1 MYRKLSDILEENE
14 KLDEGTPG
22 CADCDYMKDQTDGD
36 IDTCD
41 ECAAEERANA
51 NEAVGDSAES
61 IWELCDEVGCDPE
74 HPIFAELVRYLDGD
88 TLQDFVSDFRRH
100 NDMNGMEEAVVDE
113 AEVEEDNAFNS
124 AAANAKNAGE
134 SHFTFNGK
142 KYKVKMDA
150 DTASSLSES
159 IQRYKTLAGI

>member
-1 MYRKLSDILEENE
+1 MGTQAAE
-14 KLDEGTPG
+14 KLASEYYSDDGQFVDPG
-22 CADCDYMKDQTDGD
+22 ESDDDGNFVKKE
-36 IDTCD
+36 TQ
-41 ECAAEERANA
+41 ELSHLKKLAGV
-51 NEAVGDSAES
+51 NEAGGHYTKPVYDMIEEHGIEKVMHELLTALDADIIQDALGRMSQGLGEES
-61 IWELCDEVGCDPE
+61 
-74 HPIFAELVRYLDGD
+74 
-88 TLQDFVSDFRRH
+88 
-100 NDMNGMEEAVVDE
+100 VVDE

>member
-1 MYRKLSDILEENE
+1 MYRKLSDILEEQAVTELEDVNCE
-14 KLDEGTPG
+14 
-22 CADCDYMKDQTDGD
+22 
-36 IDTCD
+36 
-41 ECAAEERANA
+41 ECAGEGCDDCRGSGVK
-51 NEAVGDSAES
+51 EAVGDSAES

>member
-1 MYRKLSDILEENE
+1 MYRKLSDILNEQNEEAVS
-14 KLDEGTPG
+14 EGTEG
-22 CADCDYMKDQTDGD
+22 CSDCEYMKSETDGE

-41 ECAAEERANA
+41 ECAADEREKT
-51 NEAVGDSAES
+51 NEAGGYYTKPVYDMIEQHGIEKVMH
-61 IWELCDEVGCDPE
+61 ELLT
-74 HPIFAELVRYLDGD
+74 ALDADVIKDALGRMI
-88 TLQDFVSDFRRH
+88 S
-100 NDMNGMEEAVVDE
+100 GMEESVVDE

>member
-1 MYRKLSDILEENE
+1 MYRKLSDILEEQVVTELEDVNCE
-14 KLDEGTPG
+14 
-22 CADCDYMKDQTDGD
+22 
-36 IDTCD
+36 
-41 ECAAEERANA
+41 ECAGEGCDHCRGSGVK
-51 NEAVGDSAES
+51 EAVGDSAES